1 MSEAMETVTI
11 NDVNYS
17 VEDLSEEQRY
27 MIAQVNDLRG
37 KMTQLRFNL
46 DQLMIAE
53 QHFVK
58 MVTESVEA
66 QNDAEEGAQE

>member
-37 KMTQLRFNL
+37 KMSQLRFNL

-66 QNDAEEGAQE
+66 QNDAEEGVEN

>member
-37 KMTQLRFNL
+37 KMSQLRFNL

-58 MVTESVEA
+58 MVTESVEEKDDVK
-66 QNDAEEGAQE
+66 QGAQE

>member
-37 KMTQLRFNL
+37 KMSQLRFNL